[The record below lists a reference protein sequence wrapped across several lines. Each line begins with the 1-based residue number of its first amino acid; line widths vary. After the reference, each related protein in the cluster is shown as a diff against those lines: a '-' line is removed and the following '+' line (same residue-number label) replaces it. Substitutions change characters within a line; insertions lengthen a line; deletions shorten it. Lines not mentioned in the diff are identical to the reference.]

1 MPPRRG
7 ARRGGRGGRGRGA
20 GRVQPEVQPVAQAP
34 DPAAPVTHADLA
46 AMEQRFRDMIMQM
59 REQQKP
65 ASPTPAPAPAP
76 APAPVPAPAPA
87 PVPVA
92 PQFVPDQLSA
102 EAKHLRDFRKYNP
115 TTFDGSLEDPTRAQ
129 MWLSSLETIF
139 RYMKCPE
146 DQKVQCAVFMLT
158 DRGTAWWETTERML
172 GGDVSQIT
180 WQQFKESFYAKFFSA
195 SLRDAKRQ
203 EFLNLE
209 QGDLTVEQYDAEFD
223 MLSRFAPEMI
233 ATEAARAD
241 KFVRGLRL
249 DIQGL
254 VRAFRPATHADALR
268 LAVDLS
274 LQERANSSKTAGRGS
289 TSGQKRKA
297 EQQPVPVPQRN
308 FRPGGEFRSFQ
319 QKPFESG
326 EAARGKPLC
335 TTCGKH
341 HLGRCL
347 FGTRTC
353 FKCRQ
358 EGHTADRCPLRVTGI
373 AQNQGAGAPH
383 QGRVFA
389 TNRTE
394 AEKAGT
400 VVTGTLPVLGH
411 YALVLFDSGSSH
423 SFISS
428 AFVSHARLEVEPL
441 HHVLSV
447 STPSGEC
454 MLSKEKVKACQI
466 ELAGHVIEVTLIVL
480 DMLDFDVILGMDW
493 LAANHASIDCSR
505 KEVTFNPPSMASFKF
520 KGGGSKSLPQV
531 ISAIRASKLLSQ
543 GTWGILASVV
553 DTREA
558 DVSLSSEPVVR
569 DYPDVFPEE
578 LPGLPPHREVE
589 FAIELEPGTV
599 PISRAPYRM
608 APAEL
613 KELKVQLQELLD
625 KGFIRPSVSPW
636 GAPVLF
642 VKKKDGSMRLCID
655 YRELNKVT
663 VKNRYPLPRI
673 DDLFDQLQGATVFS
687 KIDLR
692 SGYHQLRIK
701 EEDIPK
707 TAFRSRY
714 GHYEFIVM
722 SFGLTNAPAVFMD
735 LMNRVFREFLDTFVI
750 VFIDDILIYSK
761 TEAEHEEHLRM
772 VLQTL
777 RDNKLYAKFS
787 KCEFWLKQVS
797 FLGHVVSKAGVSVD
811 PAKIEAVT
819 GWTRPST
826 VSEVRSFLG
835 LAGYYRRF
843 VENFSRI
850 ATPLTQLTRKGAP
863 FVWSKAC
870 EDSFQTLKQKLVTAP
885 VLTVPDG
892 SGSFVIYSD
901 ASKKGLGC
909 VLMQQGKVVAY
920 ASRQL
925 KSHEQNY
932 PTHDLELAAVVFAL
946 KIWRHYLYGEKI
958 QIFTDHK
965 SLKYFFTQKELN
977 MRQRRWLELVKD
989 YDCEILYHPGKA
1001 NVVADA
1007 LSRKVSHSAALIT
1020 RQAPL
1025 HRDLERAEIAVS
1037 VGAVTMQLAQLTV
1050 QPTLRQRIID
1060 AQSNDPYLV
1069 EKRGLAEAGQTAEF
1083 SLSSDGGLLFEGRL
1097 CVPSDCAVK
1106 TELLSE
1112 AHSSPF
1118 SMHPGSTKMYQDLK
1132 RVYWWRN
1139 MKREVAE
1146 FVSKCLVCQQ
1156 VKAPRQKPAGLLQ
1169 PLSIP
1174 EWKWENVS
1182 MDFITGLPRTLR
1194 GFTVI
1199 WVVVDRLTKSA
1210 HFVPGKSTYTAS
1222 KWAQL
1227 YMSEIVR
1234 LHGVPVSIVSDRDA
1248 RFTSKFWKGLQT
1260 AMGTRLDFSTAFHP
1274 QTDGQTE
1281 RLNQVLEDMLR
1292 ACALEFPGSWDSH
1305 LHLMEFAYNNS
1316 YQATI
1321 GMAPFEA
1328 LYGRCCRSPVCWGE
1342 VGEQRLMGPELVQST
1357 NEAIQKI
1364 RSRMHTAQ
1372 SRQKSYADVR
1382 RKDLEFEIG
1391 DKVFLKVAPMKGV
1404 LRFERRGKL
1413 SPRFVG
1419 PFEILER
1426 IGPVAYRLALPPSL
1440 SAVHDVF
1447 HISMLRKYVPDPSHV
1462 VDYEPLE
1469 IDENLS
1475 YVEQPVEVLAR
1486 EVKTLR
1492 NKQIPL
1498 VKVLWRNHRVE
1509 EATWE
1514 REDDMRS
1521 RYPELFE
1528 E

>member
-1 MPPRRG
+1 
-7 ARRGGRGGRGRGA
+7 
-20 GRVQPEVQPVAQAP
+20 
-34 DPAAPVTHADLA
+34 
-46 AMEQRFRDMIMQM
+46 
-59 REQQKP
+59 
-65 ASPTPAPAPAP
+65 
-76 APAPVPAPAPA
+76 
-87 PVPVA
+87 
-92 PQFVPDQLSA
+92 
-102 EAKHLRDFRKYNP
+102 
-115 TTFDGSLEDPTRAQ
+115 
-129 MWLSSLETIF
+129 
-139 RYMKCPE
+139 
-146 DQKVQCAVFMLT
+146 ML
-158 DRGTAWWETTERML
+158 L
-172 GGDVSQIT
+172 
-180 WQQFKESFYAKFFSA
+180 
-195 SLRDAKRQ
+195 
-203 EFLNLE
+203 
-209 QGDLTVEQYDAEFD
+209 
-223 MLSRFAPEMI
+223 
-233 ATEAARAD
+233 
-241 KFVRGLRL
+241 
-249 DIQGL
+249 
-254 VRAFRPATHADALR
+254 
-268 LAVDLS
+268 
-274 LQERANSSKTAGRGS
+274 
-289 TSGQKRKA
+289 
-297 EQQPVPVPQRN
+297 
-308 FRPGGEFRSFQ
+308 
-319 QKPFESG
+319 
-326 EAARGKPLC
+326 
-335 TTCGKH
+335 
-341 HLGRCL
+341 
-347 FGTRTC
+347 
-353 FKCRQ
+353 
-358 EGHTADRCPLRVTGI
+358 
-373 AQNQGAGAPH
+373 
-383 QGRVFA
+383 
-389 TNRTE
+389 
-394 AEKAGT
+394 
-400 VVTGTLPVLGH
+400 
-411 YALVLFDSGSSH
+411 
-423 SFISS
+423 
-428 AFVSHARLEVEPL
+428 
-441 HHVLSV
+441 
-447 STPSGEC
+447 
-454 MLSKEKVKACQI
+454 KEKVKACQI
-466 ELAGHVIEVTLIVL
+466 EIAGHVIEVTLLVL

-493 LAANHASIDCSR
+493 LAANNASIDCSR
-505 KEVTFNPPSMASFKF
+505 KEVAFNPPSMASFKF
-520 KGGGSKSLPQV
+520 KGEGSRSLPQV

-553 DTREA
+553 DTREV

-569 DYPDVFPEE
+569 DYPDVFAEE

-589 FAIELEPGTV
+589 FSIELEPSTV

-701 EEDIPK
+701 DDDVPK

-761 TEAEHEEHLRM
+761 TEAEHEEHLRI

-850 ATPLTQLTRKGAP
+850 AIPLTQLTRKGAP

-870 EDSFQTLKQKLVTAP
+870 EDSFQNLKQKLVTAP

-909 VLMQQGKVVAY
+909 VLMQRGKVVAY

-977 MRQRRWLELVKD
+977 MRQQRWLELVKD
-989 YDCEILYHPGKA
+989 YDCEILYHPSKA

-1007 LSRKVSHSAALIT
+1007 LSRK
-1020 RQAPL
+1020 
-1025 HRDLERAEIAVS
+1025 
-1037 VGAVTMQLAQLTV
+1037 
-1050 QPTLRQRIID
+1050 
-1060 AQSNDPYLV
+1060 
-1069 EKRGLAEAGQTAEF
+1069 KRGLAEAGQAVEF
-1083 SLSSDGGLLFEGRL
+1083 SISSDGGLLFERRL
-1097 CVPSDCAVK
+1097 CVPSDSAVK
-1106 TELLSE
+1106 TELLYE

-1146 FVSKCLVCQQ
+1146 FVSRCLVCQQ

-1169 PLSIP
+1169 PLSIL

-1328 LYGRCCRSPVCWGE
+1328 LYGKCCRSPVCWGE
-1342 VGEQRLMGPELVQST
+1342 VGE
-1357 NEAIQKI
+1357 
-1364 RSRMHTAQ
+1364 
-1372 SRQKSYADVR
+1372 
-1382 RKDLEFEIG
+1382 
-1391 DKVFLKVAPMKGV
+1391 
-1404 LRFERRGKL
+1404 
-1413 SPRFVG
+1413 
-1419 PFEILER
+1419 
-1426 IGPVAYRLALPPSL
+1426 
-1440 SAVHDVF
+1440 
-1447 HISMLRKYVPDPSHV
+1447 
-1462 VDYEPLE
+1462 
-1469 IDENLS
+1469 
-1475 YVEQPVEVLAR
+1475 
-1486 EVKTLR
+1486 
-1492 NKQIPL
+1492 
-1498 VKVLWRNHRVE
+1498 
-1509 EATWE
+1509 
-1514 REDDMRS
+1514 
-1521 RYPELFE
+1521 
-1528 E
+1528 

>member
-1 MPPRRG
+1 
-7 ARRGGRGGRGRGA
+7 
-20 GRVQPEVQPVAQAP
+20 
-34 DPAAPVTHADLA
+34 
-46 AMEQRFRDMIMQM
+46 
-59 REQQKP
+59 
-65 ASPTPAPAPAP
+65 
-76 APAPVPAPAPA
+76 
-87 PVPVA
+87 
-92 PQFVPDQLSA
+92 
-102 EAKHLRDFRKYNP
+102 
-115 TTFDGSLEDPTRAQ
+115 

-172 GGDVSQIT
+172 GSDVSQIT

-209 QGDLTVEQYDAEFD
+209 QGDMTVEQYDAEFD

-358 EGHTADRCPLRVTGI
+358 EGHTADRCPLRLTGI

-466 ELAGHVIEVTLIVL
+466 EIADHVIEVTLIVL

-505 KEVTFNPPSMASFKF
+505 KEVTFNPPSLASFKF

-642 VKKKDGSMRLCID
+642 VKKKDGPMRLCID

-701 EEDIPK
+701 DEDIPK

-1083 SLSSDGGLLFEGRL
+1083 SLSSDGGLLFERRL
-1097 CVPSDCAVK
+1097 CVPSDSAVK

-1447 HISMLRKYVPDPSHV
+1447 HVSMLRKYVPDPSHV

-1492 NKQIPL
+1492 NKEIPL

>member
-1 MPPRRG
+1 
-7 ARRGGRGGRGRGA
+7 
-20 GRVQPEVQPVAQAP
+20 
-34 DPAAPVTHADLA
+34 
-46 AMEQRFRDMIMQM
+46 
-59 REQQKP
+59 
-65 ASPTPAPAPAP
+65 
-76 APAPVPAPAPA
+76 
-87 PVPVA
+87 
-92 PQFVPDQLSA
+92 
-102 EAKHLRDFRKYNP
+102 
-115 TTFDGSLEDPTRAQ
+115 

-139 RYMKCPE
+139 RYMKCLE

-209 QGDLTVEQYDAEFD
+209 QGDMTVEQYDAEFD

-274 LQERANSSKTAGRGS
+274 LQERANSSKTAGRSS

-319 QKPFESG
+319 QKPFEAG
-326 EAARGKPLC
+326 EAAGGKSLC

-466 ELAGHVIEVTLIVL
+466 EIAGHVIEVTLIVL

-505 KEVTFNPPSMASFKF
+505 KEVTFNPPSLASFKF

-558 DVSLSSEPVVR
+558 DVSLSSQPVVR

-701 EEDIPK
+701 DEDVPK

-772 VLQTL
+772 V
-777 RDNKLYAKFS
+777 
-787 KCEFWLKQVS
+787 S

-826 VSEVRSFLG
+826 VSEVCSFLG

-843 VENFSRI
+843 VENISRI

-892 SGSFVIYSD
+892 SGNFVIYSD

-932 PTHDLELAAVVFAL
+932 HTHDLELAAVVFAL

-1025 HRDLERAEIAVS
+1025 LRDLERAEIAVS
-1037 VGAVTMQLAQLTV
+1037 VGTVTMQLAQLTV

-1069 EKRGLAEAGQTAEF
+1069 EKRGLAEAGQTTEF
-1083 SLSSDGGLLFEGRL
+1083 SLSSNGGLLFEGRL
-1097 CVPSDCAVK
+1097 CVPSDSAVK

-1139 MKREVAE
+1139 MKREVAA

-1328 LYGRCCRSPVCWGE
+1328 LYGKCCRSPVCWDE

-1440 SAVHDVF
+1440 STVHDVF
-1447 HISMLRKYVPDPSHV
+1447 HVSMLRKYVPDPSHV